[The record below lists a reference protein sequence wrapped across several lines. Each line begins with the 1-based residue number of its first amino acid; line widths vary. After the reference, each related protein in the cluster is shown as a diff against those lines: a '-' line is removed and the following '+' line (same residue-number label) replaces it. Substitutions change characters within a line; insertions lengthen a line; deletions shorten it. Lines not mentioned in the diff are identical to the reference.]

1 MARSSDSAV
10 ERVLNQQEVTEA
22 ARLAR
27 HKRLAAADKATS
39 SPAKSSLPSPSNG
52 PSRRFWL
59 HGYGRRSPMVLVP
72 SWWMA
77 SPCTFPASGKEV
89 ASPRTHLV
97 RLRPRCET
105 LRRTV
110 I

>member
-39 SPAKSSLPSPSNG
+39 SPAKSKPAKPLKRPATAVLAARVWEEVTDG
-52 PSRRFWL
+52 A
-59 HGYGRRSPMVLVP
+59 GAVLVDGQP
-72 SWWMA
+72 LHI
-77 SPCTFPASGKEV
+77 PRFGEGGGK
-89 ASPRTHLV
+89 P
-97 RLRPRCET
+97 
-105 LRRTV
+105 
-110 I
+110 